1 MDAKKLTIAD
11 EILAGLN
18 EFADALEDGNDDV
31 LQKFTCH
38 RVILDLK
45 PESYSPEKVK
55 TTRDTLSASQ
65 VLFAKFLGASVKT
78 VRSWEQGIA
87 EPNPMACRFM
97 DEIRRNPDY
106 YRKRLQES
114 MRPKSKV
121 IPA

>member
-1 MDAKKLTIAD
+1 MNAKKLTIAE

-18 EFADALEDGNDDV
+18 EFADALEGGNEDE

-45 PESYSPEKVK
+45 PEPYSPEKVK
-55 TTRDTLSASQ
+55 TTRDMLSASQ
-65 VLFAKFLGASVKT
+65 QLFAKFLGASVKT

-97 DEIRRNPDY
+97 DEIRRNPDF

-114 MRPKSKV
+114 VKPKPKA